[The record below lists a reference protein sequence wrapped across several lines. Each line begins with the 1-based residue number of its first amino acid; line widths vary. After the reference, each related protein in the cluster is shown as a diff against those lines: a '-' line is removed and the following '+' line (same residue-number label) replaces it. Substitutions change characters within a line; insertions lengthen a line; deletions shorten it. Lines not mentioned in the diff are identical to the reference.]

1 MTIKSFKDYMEED
14 APLNTSGGPGVN
26 MNPTG
31 RPVKPYRE
39 LDKRSRF
46 DTYKMYRRSLGLKNV
61 PLAIN
66 NKKEDD

>member
-1 MTIKSFKDYMEED
+1 MTMKSFKDFLDEE
-14 APLNTSGGPGVN
+14 APLNTSSGPGVN

-31 RPVKPYRE
+31 RPVKPYRK

-61 PLAIN
+61 PQAI